1 MKKGKWILF
10 ALVLFLIY
18 KVYAILEL
26 SGVFLKI
33 VEINTKNE
41 EIIQSPA
48 GIEDITIDQETGLAY
63 LSSQDRRTL
72 NAVGAIYLVNTKDS
86 NVVFKDLTS
95 KFKITGFRPHGIS
108 FVKTPQN
115 EKFLFV
121 ISHGNSKSEIIN
133 FKVEGDS
140 LIFLNKYS
148 STEIISPND
157 ILALSKNQFFITND
171 HTRKKDWLRSIGDYL
186 KFPSGNVVYF
196 DGEKARIVSNGIA
209 YANGINLS
217 PNGQQIYVT
226 STTTNK
232 LYIFEPNIQSK
243 QLEEIA
249 NFNLLFSPDNIEIKK
264 DGNLLIACHP
274 KVLDFTKHAL
284 NPKKHSASAI
294 LELKIDLNKNS
305 LNQKTIYL
313 NNGESISGSSVGAP
327 FSENKLL
334 VGSVFE
340 KKILRLTY

>member
-1 MKKGKWILF
+1 MKKGKWILL
-10 ALVLFLIY
+10 AILCFLIY
-18 KVYAILEL
+18 KVYATLEI
-26 SGVFLKI
+26 SGLFLKI

-41 EIIQSPA
+41 EIIESPA
-48 GIEDITIDQETGLAY
+48 GIEDITVDQETGLAY
-63 LSSQDRRTL
+63 LSSQDRRAPK
-72 NAVGAIYLVNTKDS
+72 AVGAIYLVNTKDS
-86 NVVFKDLTS
+86 SIVFKDLTS

-108 FVKTPQN
+108 FVKTPQK

-121 ISHGNSKSEIIN
+121 ISHGNTKSEIIN

-140 LIFLNKYS
+140 LLFLNKYT
-148 STEIISPND
+148 STEFISPND
-157 ILALSKNQFFITND
+157 ILAVGKNQFFITND
-171 HTRKKDWLRSIGDYL
+171 HTRKKDWLRLIGDYL

-196 DGEKARIVSNGIA
+196 DSEKARIVSNGIA
-209 YANGINLS
+209 YANGINIS
-217 PNGQQIYVT
+217 SNGQQIYVT

-232 LYIFEPNIQSK
+232 LYVFEPNIQSK

-274 KVLDFTKHAL
+274 KVLDFTKHAK
-284 NPKKHSASAI
+284 NPNVHSASAI
-294 LELKIDLNKNS
+294 LELKIDLNQKTI
-305 LNQKTIYL
+305 NQKTIYL
-313 NNGESISGSSVGAP
+313 NKGKSISGSSVAAP

-340 KKILRLTY
+340 NKILSLTY